1 MQDVI
6 TCLKEH
12 DDIPSSLRCMT
23 QAHGEDSGHTFKQ
36 IENMPDTMQWKQ
48 KECDTE
54 AVDSI
59 SLLLLL
65 FTFKFMMFVTVTDF
79 TQ

>member
-1 MQDVI
+1 MA
-6 TCLKEH
+6 
-12 DDIPSSLRCMT
+12 

-48 KECDTE
+48 KERDTE
-54 AVDSI
+54 AGDST